1 MSTLSAKDIA
11 QFNRDGFL
19 MLQDALDDKLLTSL
33 NHRFQQWTEE
43 SKRHK
48 KPFGETMDGRPRFD
62 LEPGHSAER
71 PALRRVASPIEI
83 DDDYLRAMRD
93 NRALDALTELIAPN
107 LKFHHCKINAKLPGA
122 ATQVKF
128 HQDFLYEPHT
138 NHDLVTV
145 LFFLDEVTEQ
155 NGALEVVPGSHT
167 GALHDLWHNGIFT
180 GAVDAKVAAEAARKT
195 VRCTAAAGTACLMH
209 TRLLHASAANLSAH
223 PRTLF
228 IVIYSAEDAMPLSP
242 NPLPSRY
249 AGEIVRGE
257 ASGRVRCCDY
267 ANGVTGGAE
276 IGVVF
281 RPASETKRRLIV
293 AV

>member
-1 MSTLSAKDIA
+1 
-11 QFNRDGFL
+11 
-19 MLQDALDDKLLTSL
+19 MLQDALDDELLTSL
-33 NHRFQQWTEE
+33 NRRFQQWTEE

-167 GALHDLWHNGIFT
+167 GALHDLWHNEIFT
-180 GAVDAKVAAEAARKT
+180 GAVNAKVAAK
-195 VRCTAAAGTACLMH
+195 
-209 TRLLHASAANLSAH
+209 
-223 PRTLF
+223 PR
-228 IVIYSAEDAMPLSP
+228 AKPCDA
-242 NPLPSRY
+242 PLP
-249 AGEIVRGE
+249 
-257 ASGRVRCCDY
+257 
-267 ANGVTGGAE
+267 
-276 IGVVF
+276 
-281 RPASETKRRLIV
+281 PAPP
-293 AV
+293 A